1 MNDNK
6 LVLYVDNDFIIPII
20 GNYSGNVEK
29 FTGTDE
35 GRLWLFFKVSRDSSS
50 TYEFGKNFKA
60 GYSSNLP
67 GYLGDFWNKL
77 DKGEK
82 YTKNGTG
89 SDLSVDY
96 TALLGFSGIIHSL
109 TQFFSINNNGQST
122 DIPTVYVF
130 ANNIPKNAK
139 KLFMEFMESKGFLTE
154 NYSHVIE
161 DLCAKYYRRTDS
173 STEFGQKV
181 LSFHNS
187 GDDILMSCMVFD
199 GNEFQYSE
207 NKVLEKA
214 GEDPIRT
221 KLAQY
226 VVDKL
231 NYNNVLRDNNE
242 RNNEVNYQKQFVDE
256 WLQQRT
262 LQGTDV
268 FYIKSHLSIEPDKN
282 IQISIDNRQLDAY
295 KDEQISNII
304 INLKEF
310 RNRVVNNDLIHVL
323 LIGDA
328 FVDDDFR
335 EKINGNMGRNSTY
348 FSYDHD
354 IKDILALYFTL
365 PEVKESLS
373 SFDKID
379 KQAKQRQESV
389 KLWIGESE
397 KIRSLEGDAKN
408 LHERFLNVNTVFA
421 DAFRKASRNA
431 EIKLRGDRENNI
443 KGSNFNDARKCLS
456 AIHSEQENVKAL
468 LSNVENM
475 LNRIGGMEQT
485 FNRVEAFEGA
495 KRIKDSVEM
504 VRGELQKLQGSY
516 TIVCDEIDKANAVI
530 DHLEECYPL
539 YKQKLKEFERENNIS
554 VRKRILK
561 EIEDGALTL
570 EELPIVELT
579 EELEVKITAELEVKK
594 SGGFLGFGASTK
606 KSLKVCVE
614 ILKGASLPC
623 RGVVII
629 QGKPLVKIDRTIC
642 RSYDIE
648 RGESGII
655 FNETIELPLVECKD
669 AGTLYVYFK
678 PHEDESL
685 NINAFTANRVSIQV

>member
-20 GNYSGNVEK
+20 GNYGGNVEK
-29 FTGTDE
+29 FTGTDD
-35 GRLWLFFKVSRDSSS
+35 GRLWLYFKVSRDSSS
-50 TYEFGKNFKA
+50 TYEFGKNYKS
-60 GYSSNLP
+60 GYLSNLQ
-67 GYLGDFWNKL
+67 GYLGDLWNKL

-82 YTKNGTG
+82 YSKSGAG

-96 TALLGFSGIIHSL
+96 TAILDFSGIINSL
-109 TQFFSINNNGQST
+109 TQFFSTNNNGQST

-139 KLFMEFMESKGFLTE
+139 KLFMGYMESKGFITE
-154 NYSHVIE
+154 NYSQIIE
-161 DLCAKYYRRTDS
+161 DLCAKYYRRTCS
-173 STEFGQKV
+173 GIEFGQKV

-199 GNEFQYSE
+199 GNDFQYSE

-214 GEDPIRT
+214 GEDPIRI

-231 NYNNVLRDNNE
+231 NYNKVLRNDNE
-242 RNNEVNYQKQFVDE
+242 LTNEVNYQKQFVDE

-268 FYIKSHLSIEPDKN
+268 FYIKGHLSKEQDKD
-282 IQISIDNRQLDAY
+282 IQVSIDNRQLEAY
-295 KDEQISNII
+295 KDEQINNTI

-310 RNRVVNNDLIHVL
+310 HNRVVTNDLIHIL

-335 EKINGNMGRNSTY
+335 GKINGNMGRNSTY

-365 PEVKESLS
+365 PEKKETLA
-373 SFDKID
+373 SFDKIE
-379 KQAKQRQESV
+379 KQTKQRQESV

-397 KIRSLEGDAKN
+397 KIRLLEGDAKS

-421 DAFRKASRNA
+421 NAFKKASINA
-431 EIKLRGDRENNI
+431 EKKLRGDRDNNI
-443 KGSNFNDARKCLS
+443 KGSNFDDARECLN
-456 AIHSEQENVKAL
+456 AIHNEQENVKAL

-475 LNRIGGMEQT
+475 LIRIAGMEQT

-495 KRIKDSVEM
+495 KRIKDSVDM
-504 VRGELQKLQGSY
+504 VRYELQQLKDSY
-516 TIVCDEIDKANAVI
+516 AIVCEEIGKANVII
-530 DHLEECYPL
+530 DHLEESYPI
-539 YKQKLKEFERENNIS
+539 YKQKLKEFERETNIS

-561 EIEDGALTL
+561 EIEEGGLTM
-570 EELPIVELT
+570 EELPVVELT

-594 SGGFLGFGASTK
+594 SGGFLGFGASIK

-614 ILKGASLPC
+614 ILKDASLPC

-642 RSYDIE
+642 RAYDIE
-648 RGESGII
+648 RGGRGII

-669 AGTLYVYFK
+669 ASTLYVYFK

-685 NINAFTANRVSIQV
+685 NMNAFTSNRVSIQI